1 MSNYIYLLRER
12 EFIKTGEPIFKVGMT
27 TKENHV
33 RFNQY
38 PKGSI
43 LLFQIICKSCKNMET
58 HILTEFRTKFKSR
71 KDIGNEYFE
80 GEYKTMMDIIYLI
93 VKNEVDDKEIND
105 KEININDEECDNLKV
120 DEKQIETNDLEKE
133 TLEEFQLTE
142 QIIIDDLRIEIIN
155 LYDNINKLKE
165 DKEMEMVDDFE
176 MEEIGVKCMADHI
189 QSQKEQGYILNSI
202 EPITG
207 NLFELKIK
215 YFEEEQRQRE
225 EDLEIKRE
233 NRDEI
238 DKNIIII
245 GKEYDLKI
253 MEKCLD
259 LEIKEANLKH
269 ILMINNSVKLNELV
283 KLQNTLKE
291 KREYSKEIDLKKDL
305 KQDLKELERKK
316 ALEIRKE
323 DIQFKIQ
330 QLKEPF
336 LDVSNDMQ
344 GWYQHSVYCK
354 LKQTLEDELQE
365 IKDELQEIE
374 NNLSANYNK
383 QYRDL
388 IKKMDLE
395 KETKETEFI
404 NNLKI
409 NLQDTDIYDILEFE
423 EKLKRR
429 IEKENL
435 KDASNMIDDE
445 LDLIS
450 SFKITTYE
458 NWIENTE
465 IDKVIITNKKGEGFI
480 KYKGQLCRILD
491 DPNRLDF
498 DENHMEIL
506 FEYIKLNQSSQKI
519 CFPKNPLKAE
529 LYPRLQLTHKYCN
542 ILYDKSGGPKF
553 INPEEFLKLNIEEQ
567 TNYILVLNYKY
578 KTFYMEN
585 DVAEIFQDTIKQCFT
600 KNVDFYQL
608 KYYEYAVNLTSGSEC
623 PSETCIFNALN
634 FTFTPVDEIIHD
646 KILIEGTGST
656 GGRHFRLKQSV
667 NTNIVDEILNSLIS
681 HRTKLLYKQLMYRLV
696 VSQEENQIIF
706 YDNSSNHLLT
716 SWVTDILDVLSN
728 KRLYMYSKR
737 YYDDAKEFK
746 KDLKINKSRC
756 IIIHGYEKNKCVKTQ
771 IQTFTKLGFKNII
784 VMIDDLDGDY
794 IHDIDDGDLPKF
806 EKYLQDNKEKLIECI
821 NLETNQKLTNWT
833 YRYANDIFY
842 DCRLFLTNFLKW
854 CCVK

>member
-1 MSNYIYLLRER
+1 MPNYIYLLQER
-12 EFIKTGEPIFKVGMT
+12 EFIKTREPIFKVGMT

-43 LLFQIICKSCKNMET
+43 LLFQIICKSCKTMENK
-58 HILTEFRTKFKSR
+58 ILTEFRTKFKSQ

-93 VKNEVDDKEIND
+93 VKNEEVDDNEIND
-105 KEININDEECDNLKV
+105 KEINVNDEKCDNLKV
-120 DEKQIETNDLEKE
+120 DEKQVEANDLEKD
-133 TLEEFQLTE
+133 TLEELHITE

-155 LYDNINKLKE
+155 LYDDINKLKE

-176 MEEIGVKCMADHI
+176 IEEISVKCMANHI
-189 QSQKEQGYILNSI
+189 QSQKEQGYILNGI

-225 EDLEIKRE
+225 EDLEIKRK

-259 LEIKEANLKH
+259 LEIKVANLKR

-283 KLQNTLKE
+283 KLQNILKE
-291 KREYSKEIDLKKDL
+291 KREYSKEIDLKV
-305 KQDLKELERKK
+305 DLKELERKK

-354 LKQTLEDELQE
+354 LKQTLEDELQQIE
-365 IKDELQEIE
+365 DELQQMG
-374 NNLSANYNK
+374 NDLSANYNE

-388 IKKMDLE
+388 IKKGDLE
-395 KETKETEFI
+395 KETEETEFI

-445 LDLIS
+445 LVLIS

-480 KYKGQLCRILD
+480 RLKGGLWRILD

-498 DENHMEIL
+498 DENHMEFL

-529 LYPRLQLTHKYCN
+529 LYPRLQLSHKYCN
-542 ILYDKSGGPKF
+542 ILYDELRGYKI
-553 INPEEFLKLNIEEQ
+553 INPEEFLKLDIEEQ

-585 DVAEIFQDTIKQCFT
+585 DVDKIFQDTIKQCFT
-600 KNVDFYQL
+600 KNVEFYQL
-608 KYYEYAVNLTSGSEC
+608 KYYEYCISMYSVEPGS
-623 PSETCIFNALN
+623 PSETYIFNALN
-634 FTFTPVDEIIHD
+634 FTFTSVNEIIHD
-646 KILIEGTGST
+646 KILTEGSQ
-656 GGRHFRLKQSV
+656 GGRCLCLKQSV

-681 HRTKLLYKQLMYRLV
+681 HRTKLQYKRLMYRLL

-706 YDNSSNHLLT
+706 YDNSSNYLLT
-716 SWVTDILDVLSN
+716 SWVTTILDALSRT
-728 KRLYMYSKR
+728 RLYMHSNK

-746 KDLKINKSRC
+746 KDL
-756 IIIHGYEKNKCVKTQ
+756 GL
-771 IQTFTKLGFKNII
+771 TK
-784 VMIDDLDGDY
+784 VADDA
-794 IHDIDDGDLPKF
+794 I
-806 EKYLQDNKEKLIECI
+806 
-821 NLETNQKLTNWT
+821 
-833 YRYANDIFY
+833 
-842 DCRLFLTNFLKW
+842 
-854 CCVK
+854 